1 MSTQLPELPEGYALS
16 YAHVFNPDGRVVT
29 SKWWMTASC
38 RDAYAREEAKK
49 KERFAVLNASRKA
62 QAAPNA
68 IRDEPSMTRQAVW
81 QKAYRERKRLARLAA
96 KVAEKKGRLC
106 GCGEVLEKGK
116 QLCPICRTCNRRET
130 IRKSVAGWRKAQNGI
145 ACNTKL

>member
-1 MSTQLPELPEGYALS
+1 MSTQLPELPEGYARS
-16 YAHVFNPDGRVVT
+16 YAHVFSPDGRVVI

-49 KERFAVLNASRKA
+49 KDRFAVLNAARKA

-68 IRDEPSMTRQAVW
+68 ISEESDRARQAAW
-81 QKAYRERKRLARLAA
+81 QRAYRERKRLARLAA
-96 KVAEKKGRLC
+96 KVAEKNGRLC
-106 GCGEVLEKGK
+106 ECGEVLEKGK

-130 IRKSVAGWRKAQNGI
+130 TRKSVAAWRKAQNGI